1 MLFWLRIVIH
11 ILKVMLAELEY
22 DSVYK
27 QCDAIF
33 VLFFVAMHWEYTCAC
48 VLSKRVWDIS
58 EFLMSQ
64 RSDWVTV

>member
-1 MLFWLRIVIH
+1 
-11 ILKVMLAELEY
+11 MLAELEY
-22 DSVYK
+22 DSVSK

-33 VLFFVAMHWEYTCAC
+33 VLFFVAMRWEYTCAC